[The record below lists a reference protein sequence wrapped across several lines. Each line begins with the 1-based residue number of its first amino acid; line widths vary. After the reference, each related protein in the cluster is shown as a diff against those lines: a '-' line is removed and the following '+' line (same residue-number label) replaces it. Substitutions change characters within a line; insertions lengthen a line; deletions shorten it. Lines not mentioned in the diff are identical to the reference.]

1 MSQDIAGE
9 ESAGNASPGDLKD
22 NGAESELT
30 ASIATIR
37 DSDPVT
43 SVPNVPV
50 TRPART
56 ASLWLRVAVAVG
68 LGAMVVA
75 LFLPWASAGGG
86 SQGLSDYGAP
96 TPTIAAWILL
106 ALGAAIAIVAA
117 FSLVFGGE
125 RSLLAVAAGSLLY
138 LIGTFVWYGASVLPS
153 VVASGCRA
161 NGGPLC
167 HSPAVV
173 SPVIA
178 GTGVRSG
185 FVLAVIA
192 SAFVLGVALAALGS
206 SIQIG
211 AARQSSG

>member
-1 MSQDIAGE
+1 TS
-9 ESAGNASPGDLKD
+9 
-22 NGAESELT
+22 
-30 ASIATIR
+30 R
-37 DSDPVT
+37 DSDPVL
-43 SVPNVPV
+43 SAHNVPV
-50 TRPART
+50 TLPTRT
-56 ASLWLRVAVAVG
+56 ASLLLRVAVAVG
-68 LGAMVVA
+68 LSAMVIA
-75 LFLPWASAGGG
+75 LFLPWASASGA

-96 TPTIAAWILL
+96 TPTIAAWVLL

-125 RSLLAVAAGSLLY
+125 RSVPAVAAGSLLY

-167 HSPAVV
+167 QSPTVT

-192 SAFVLGVALAALGS
+192 SAFVLAVALAAIRS
-206 SIQIG
+206 SMMIG
-211 AARQSSG
+211 AARQASE